1 MYTFAFLKKSCAN
14 FSHRSRN
21 GLPWRGFCGIQR
33 FLSII
38 LLFIRTFLR
47 FVHSPAFSPLQMVF
61 AAKRK
66 RTGECSYTLIC
77 IDADSG
83 YHTVDRSEQDR
94 SGLVLKAPPSQMTAR
109 VPLASVAPSLL
120 CRERQNYM
128 RFRYT
133 NSTQGIQYPHA
144 GICRLSTELYRGCH
158 TFPRGCRF
166 PGQAAQNLADRN
178 YARTEKLQG
187 SYILVYQL
195 EVT

>member
-109 VPLASVAPSLL
+109 VPLVALHLL
-120 CRERQNYM
+120 RCLKRQSRM
-128 RFRYT
+128 RSRCT
-133 NSTQGIQYPHA
+133 NSTQGIKYHHS
-144 GICRLSTELYRGCH
+144 GIYLLSTELHRGCH

-166 PGQAAQNLADRN
+166 PGQAAQNPAARN
-178 YARTEKLQG
+178 HARTEKLQG